1 MHSIS
6 WLSWWIWHGSG
17 KFTLSL
23 NLNEDPMKGNDVDDQ
38 PTLIVKLPQTHECNI
53 YYQIKASFGVF
64 NCRGDE
70 HAICFCLSWIN

>member
-17 KFTLSL
+17 KFILSL

-38 PTLIVKLPQTHECNI
+38 PTLIVKLPQTHEFAHLLSNQSI
-53 YYQIKASFGVF
+53 LRSFQLQ
-64 NCRGDE
+64 R
-70 HAICFCLSWIN
+70 